1 MLTAIHFIAERRI
14 EKAMAEGTLPD
25 LSHWKG
31 KPMPKDDMANVPVD
45 LRMGYRIL
53 KNAGYVPEEVG
64 LRKEI
69 RQTEDLLRQCTD
81 EKSKYKQLKKL
92 EYLRFKLEFR
102 MGKKLQ
108 LDDESSYYEKVVDSL
123 TVKGK

>member
-14 EKAMAEGTLPD
+14 EKAMSDGTLPD

-31 KPMPKDDMANVPVD
+31 KPLPKDDMENVPAD

-69 RQTEDLLRQCTD
+69 AKTEDLLRHCTD
-81 EKSKYKQLKKL
+81 EKAKYKQIKKL
-92 EYLRFKLEFR
+92 NYLKFKLESR
-102 MGKKLQ
+102 MGKTLQ
-108 LDDESSYYEKVVDSL
+108 LDGDSEYYEKVVDRVAVRS
-123 TVKGK
+123 K